1 MAQGKIYNY
10 ILENIEK
17 KGALFFLL
25 LDPDKVKTEQL
36 DEIVLQCE
44 SADVD
49 VFLIG
54 GSLILDSDFN
64 EFVKTIKS
72 KTRIPVVIFPGGI
85 EQVSIYADA
94 ILFLSIISGR
104 NPENLIGKH
113 VIAAPLIKR
122 INLEPIST
130 AYILVESGRTT
141 TAEFL
146 SNSKPIP
153 RHKPDLAAAH
163 ALAAEYIGM
172 KLIYLEAGSGA
183 ELSVPEEMIYAVSKM
198 CSVPLIVGGGIRSPE
213 IARKKVEAGANIIVV
228 GNHFD
233 NPENFNQL
241 KKFTSMVHY
250 KLERTTE
257 VWNG

>member
-1 MAQGKIYNY
+1 MEQRKIYNY
-10 ILENIEK
+10 ILKNIDE

-25 LDPDKVKTEQL
+25 LDPDKLKIEAL
-36 DEIVLQCE
+36 DNLIPKFEN
-44 SADVD
+44 AGVD
-49 VFLIG
+49 LLLIG
-54 GSLILDSDFN
+54 GSLILDSNFN
-64 EFVKTIKS
+64 EFVKTVKDKS
-72 KTRIPVVIFPGGI
+72 KIPVVIFPGGV
-85 EQVSIYADA
+85 EQVSSYADA
-94 ILFLSIISGR
+94 ILFLSIVSGR

-130 AYILVESGRTT
+130 AYILVESGKTT

-153 RHKPDLAAAH
+153 RHKPDLAVAH
-163 ALAAEYIGM
+163 ALAAEYLGM

-183 ELSVPEEMIYAVSKM
+183 ELTVPEEMIYAVSKA
-198 CSVPLIVGGGIRSPE
+198 CSIPVIVGGGIRSPE
-213 IARKKVEAGANIIVV
+213 MARKKVEAGAKIVVV

-241 KKFTSMVHY
+241 KEFTSAVHY
-250 KLERTTE
+250 KLKTSTE
-257 VWNG
+257 V

>member
-1 MAQGKIYNY
+1 VKLNTKVYNY

-17 KGALFFLL
+17 KGSLFFLL
-25 LDPDKVKTEQL
+25 IDPDKTKVEKLNEL
-36 DEIVLQCE
+36 IPVFED
-44 SADVD
+44 ADVD
-49 VFLIG
+49 VLLIG

-64 EFVKTIKS
+64 EFVKAIKG
-72 KTRIPVVIFPGGI
+72 KTKIPVVIFPGGV
-85 EQVSIYADA
+85 EQVSPYADA
-94 ILFLSIISGR
+94 ILFLSIVSGR

-130 AYILVESGRTT
+130 AYILVESGKTT

-163 ALAAEYIGM
+163 ALAAEYLGM

-183 ELSVPEEMIYAVSKM
+183 ELSVPEEMIYVVSKM
-198 CSVPLIVGGGIRSPE
+198 VSVPVIVGGGIRSPE
-213 IARKKVEAGANIIVV
+213 EARKKVEAGAKIVVV

-233 NPENFNQL
+233 NPENFKQL
-241 KKFTSMVHY
+241 KDFTSAVHY
-250 KLERTTE
+250 KVKKSSE
-257 VWNG
+257 V

>member
-1 MAQGKIYNY
+1 MKTKIYNY
-10 ILENIEK
+10 ILENIER

-25 LDPDKVKTEQL
+25 IDPDKTKVEKL
-36 DEIVLQCE
+36 DELAPAFE
-44 SADVD
+44 DSDVD
-49 VFLIG
+49 VLLIG
-54 GSLILDSDFN
+54 GSLILDSDFQ

-72 KTRIPVVIFPGGI
+72 KTKIPIVIFPGGV
-85 EQVSIYADA
+85 EQVSPYADA
-94 ILFLSIISGR
+94 ILFLSIVSGR

-113 VIAAPLIKR
+113 IIAAPLIKR

-130 AYILVESGRTT
+130 AYILVESGKTT

-163 ALAAEYIGM
+163 ALAAEYLGM

-183 ELSVPEEMIYAVSKM
+183 ELSVPEEMIYFVSKTI
-198 CSVPLIVGGGIRSPE
+198 SIPLIVGGGIRSPE
-213 IARKKVEAGANIIVV
+213 EAKRKVDAGAKIVVV

-233 NPENFNQL
+233 NPDNFKQL
-241 KKFTSMVHY
+241 KDFTSAVHY
-250 KLERTTE
+250 KLKKPEE
-257 VWNG
+257 V

>member
-1 MAQGKIYNY
+1 LLQGKIYSY
-10 ILENIEK
+10 ILDGIEK

-25 LDPDKVKTEQL
+25 LDPDKTKVEQL
-36 DEIVLQCE
+36 DKLTPQFE

-49 VFLIG
+49 VLLIG

-64 EFVKTIKS
+64 EFVKAIKS
-72 KTRIPVVIFPGGI
+72 KTKIPVVIFPGGV
-85 EQVSIYADA
+85 EQVSPYADA
-94 ILFLSIISGR
+94 ILYLSIVSGR

-130 AYILVESGRTT
+130 AYILVESGKTT

-163 ALAAEYIGM
+163 ALAAEYLGM

-183 ELSVPEEMIYAVSKM
+183 EMTVPEEMIYAVSKM
-198 CSVPLIVGGGIRSPE
+198 CSVPVIVGGGIRSPE
-213 IARKKVEAGANIIVV
+213 VARKKVEAGAKIIVV

-233 NPENFNQL
+233 NPENFHQL
-241 KKFTSMVHY
+241 KNFTSAVHY
-250 KLERTTE
+250 KLNSSTE
-257 VWNG
+257 V

>member
-1 MAQGKIYNY
+1 MSQGKIYNY
-10 ILENIEK
+10 ILQGIEK

-25 LDPDKVKTEQL
+25 LDPDKTRVDQL
-36 DEIVLQCE
+36 EKLFPEFED
-44 SADVD
+44 SDVD
-49 VFLIG
+49 VLLIG

-64 EFVKTIKS
+64 EFVRIIKS
-72 KTRIPVVIFPGGI
+72 KTKIPVVIFPGGV
-85 EQVSIYADA
+85 EQVSPYADA
-94 ILFLSIISGR
+94 ILFLSIVSGR

-130 AYILVESGRTT
+130 AYILVESGKTT

-163 ALAAEYIGM
+163 SLAAEYLGM

-183 ELSVPEEMIYAVSKM
+183 ELTVPEEMIYTVSRM
-198 CSVPLIVGGGIRSPE
+198 CSIPVIVGGGIRSPE
-213 IARKKVEAGANIIVV
+213 VARKKIEAGAKIVVV

-233 NPENFNQL
+233 DPKNFNQL
-241 KKFTSMVHY
+241 REFTSSVHY
-250 KLERTTE
+250 KLKVTKE
-257 VWNG
+257 V

>member
-1 MAQGKIYNY
+1 LNQGKIYNY
-10 ILENIEK
+10 ILQGIEK

-25 LDPDKVKTEQL
+25 LDPDKTRVDQL
-36 DEIVLQCE
+36 EKLVPEFEASDIDVL
-44 SADVD
+44 
-49 VFLIG
+49 LIG

-64 EFVKTIKS
+64 EFVRIIKS
-72 KTRIPVVIFPGGI
+72 KTKIPVVIFPGGV
-85 EQVSIYADA
+85 EQVSPYADA
-94 ILFLSIISGR
+94 ILFLSIVSGR

-113 VIAAPLIKR
+113 VIAAPLIRR

-130 AYILVESGRTT
+130 AYILVESGKTT

-163 ALAAEYIGM
+163 ALAAEYLGM

-183 ELSVPEEMIYAVSKM
+183 ELTVPEEMIYAVSKI
-198 CSVPLIVGGGIRSPE
+198 CSIPVVVGGGIRSPE
-213 IARKKVEAGANIIVV
+213 VARKKIEAGAKIVVV

-233 NPENFNQL
+233 DPENFNQL
-241 KKFTSMVHY
+241 KEFTSTVHY
-250 KLERTTE
+250 KLKATKE
-257 VWNG
+257 V

>member
-1 MAQGKIYNY
+1 MANNKIYQY
-10 ILENIEK
+10 ILENIER

-25 LDPDKVKTEQL
+25 IDPDKTKVERLEQFVPL
-36 DEIVLQCE
+36 FEN
-44 SADVD
+44 SDVD
-49 VFLIG
+49 VLLIG

-64 EFVKTIKS
+64 YFVKEIKS
-72 KTRIPVVIFPGGI
+72 KTKIPVIIFPGGI
-85 EQVSIYADA
+85 EQVSQYADA
-94 ILFLSIISGR
+94 ILFLSIVSGR

-130 AYILVESGRTT
+130 AYILVESGKTT

-163 ALAAEYIGM
+163 ALAAEYLGM
-172 KLIYLEAGSGA
+172 KLVYLEAGSGA

-198 CSVPLIVGGGIRSPE
+198 ISIPVIVGGGIRSPE
-213 IARKKVEAGANIIVV
+213 EAKRKVEAGAKIIVV

-233 NPENFNQL
+233 NPDNFNQL
-241 KKFTSMVHY
+241 KDFTSAVHY
-250 KLERTTE
+250 KIKNFKE
-257 VWNG
+257 V

>member
-1 MAQGKIYNY
+1 MEKGKVYNY

-25 LDPDKVKTEQL
+25 LDPDKTKIEAL
-36 DEIVLQCE
+36 DDLIPKFE

-49 VFLIG
+49 LLLIG

-72 KTRIPVVIFPGGI
+72 KSKIPVVIFPGGV
-85 EQVSIYADA
+85 EQVSPYADA
-94 ILFLSIISGR
+94 ILFLSIVSGR

-122 INLEPIST
+122 INLEPIPT
-130 AYILVESGRTT
+130 AYILIESGKTT

-153 RHKPDLAAAH
+153 RHKSDLAVAH
-163 ALAAEYIGM
+163 ALAAEYLGM
-172 KLIYLEAGSGA
+172 KFIYLEAGSGA
-183 ELSVPEEMIYAVSKM
+183 ELTVPGEMIYAVSKT
-198 CSVPLIVGGGIRSPE
+198 CSIPVIVGGGIRSPE
-213 IARKKVEAGANIIVV
+213 IAREKVDAGAKIVVV

-241 KKFTSMVHY
+241 KEFTSIVHY
-250 KLERTTE
+250 KLKTSTE
-257 VWNG
+257 V

>member
-1 MAQGKIYNY
+1 MEKGKVYNY

-25 LDPDKVKTEQL
+25 LDPDKTKIEAL
-36 DEIVLQCE
+36 DDLIPKFE

-49 VFLIG
+49 LLLIG

-72 KTRIPVVIFPGGI
+72 KSKIPVVIFPGGV
-85 EQVSIYADA
+85 EQVSPYADA
-94 ILFLSIISGR
+94 ILFLSIVSGR

-122 INLEPIST
+122 INLEPIPT
-130 AYILVESGRTT
+130 AYILIESGKTT

-153 RHKPDLAAAH
+153 RHKSDLAVAH
-163 ALAAEYIGM
+163 ALAAEYLGM

-183 ELSVPEEMIYAVSKM
+183 ELTVPGEMIYAVSKT
-198 CSVPLIVGGGIRSPE
+198 CSIPVIVGGGIRSPE
-213 IARKKVEAGANIIVV
+213 IAREKVDAGAKIVVV

-241 KKFTSMVHY
+241 KEFTSIVHY
-250 KLERTTE
+250 KLKTSTE
-257 VWNG
+257 V

>member
-1 MAQGKIYNY
+1 MEKGKVYNY

-25 LDPDKVKTEQL
+25 LDPDKTKIEAL
-36 DEIVLQCE
+36 DDLIPKFE

-49 VFLIG
+49 LLLIG

-72 KTRIPVVIFPGGI
+72 KSKIPVVIFPGGV
-85 EQVSIYADA
+85 EQVSPYADA
-94 ILFLSIISGR
+94 ILFLSIVSGR

-122 INLEPIST
+122 INLEPIPT
-130 AYILVESGRTT
+130 AYILIESGKTT

-153 RHKPDLAAAH
+153 RHKSDLAVAH
-163 ALAAEYIGM
+163 ALAAEYLGM

-183 ELSVPEEMIYAVSKM
+183 ELTVPGEMIYAVSKT
-198 CSVPLIVGGGIRSPE
+198 CSIPVIVGGGIRSPE
-213 IARKKVEAGANIIVV
+213 IAREKVDAGAKIVVV
-228 GNHFD
+228 GNHFE
-233 NPENFNQL
+233 NPENFSQL
-241 KKFTSMVHY
+241 KEFTSIVHY
-250 KLERTTE
+250 KLKTSTE
-257 VWNG
+257 V

>member
-10 ILENIEK
+10 ILEGIEK

-25 LDPDKVKTEQL
+25 LDPDKTKLEQL
-36 DEIVLQCE
+36 DELIPKFE
-44 SADVD
+44 ASDVD
-49 VFLIG
+49 VLLIG

-64 EFVKTIKS
+64 EFVKAIKS
-72 KTRIPVVIFPGGI
+72 KSKIPVVIFPGGV
-85 EQVSIYADA
+85 EQVSPYADA
-94 ILFLSIISGR
+94 ILFLSIVSGR

-113 VIAAPLIKR
+113 IIAAPLIKR

-130 AYILVESGRTT
+130 AYILVESGKTT

-163 ALAAEYIGM
+163 ALAAEYLGM

-183 ELSVPEEMIYAVSKM
+183 ELTVPEEMIYAVSKM
-198 CSVPLIVGGGIRSPE
+198 CSIPVIVGGGIRSPE
-213 IARKKVEAGANIIVV
+213 IAKKKVEAGAKIIVV
-228 GNHFD
+228 GNYFD
-233 NPENFNQL
+233 NHENFNQL
-241 KKFTSMVHY
+241 KEFTSAVHY
-250 KLERTTE
+250 KLKRLTE
-257 VWNG
+257 V

>member
-1 MAQGKIYNY
+1 MIHGKTYQY
-10 ILENIEK
+10 ILEGIEK

-25 LDPDKVKTEQL
+25 LDPDKTSADKIDDLITH
-36 DEIVLQCE
+36 IE

-49 VFLIG
+49 ALLIG

-64 EFVKTIKS
+64 DFVKTIKS
-72 KTRIPVVIFPGGI
+72 KTKIPVVIFPGGV
-85 EQVSIYADA
+85 EQVSPYADA

-130 AYILVESGRTT
+130 AYILVESGKTT

-163 ALAAEYIGM
+163 ALAAEYLGM

-183 ELSVPEEMIYAVSKM
+183 ELSVPEEMIYVVSKM
-198 CSVPLIVGGGIRSPE
+198 CSVPIIVGGGIRSPE
-213 IARKKVEAGANIIVV
+213 VARKKVEAGAKIIVV

-233 NPENFNQL
+233 NHENFSEL
-241 KKFTSMVHY
+241 EKFTSAVHY
-250 KLERTTE
+250 KLNRLSE
-257 VWNG
+257 V

>member
-1 MAQGKIYNY
+1 MGSGTVYNY
-10 ILENIEK
+10 ILKGIEE

-25 LDPDKVKTEQL
+25 LDPDKTKITQL
-36 DEIVLQCE
+36 DSLIPLFET
-44 SADVD
+44 SNVD
-49 VFLIG
+49 LLLIG

-64 EFVKTIKS
+64 AFVKIIKQ
-72 KTRIPVVIFPGGI
+72 KTKIPVVIFPGGV
-85 EQVSIYADA
+85 EQVSPYADA
-94 ILFLSIISGR
+94 ILFLSIVSGR

-130 AYILVESGRTT
+130 AYILVESGKTT

-163 ALAAEYIGM
+163 ALAAEYLGM
-172 KLIYLEAGSGA
+172 RLIYLEAGSGA
-183 ELSVPEEMIYAVSKM
+183 ELTVPEEMIYAVSKI
-198 CSVPLIVGGGIRSPE
+198 CSVPVIVGGGIRSPE
-213 IARKKVEAGANIIVV
+213 IARRKVESGAKIVVV

-233 NPENFNQL
+233 NPENFKQL
-241 KKFTSMVHY
+241 KEFTSAVHY
-250 KLERTTE
+250 KLNKNLE
-257 VWNG
+257 V